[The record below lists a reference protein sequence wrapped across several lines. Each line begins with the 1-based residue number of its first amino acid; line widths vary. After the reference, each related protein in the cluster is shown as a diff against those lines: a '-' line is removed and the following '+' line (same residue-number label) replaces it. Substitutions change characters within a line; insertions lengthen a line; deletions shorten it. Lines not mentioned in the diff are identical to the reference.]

1 MTSFSLKKRKKW
13 NREILHKTKGQSKW
27 IWIMCNQMRANEI
40 RFKLKL
46 NWLRILFSSA
56 FNALMK
62 PRWRHWFL
70 RMHYKIPTATYRRPT
85 QFFYLNDALAGNY
98 ALQLYLAQ
106 NQSWINKCFPK
117 QVEEVE
123 TYATS
128 RPARYRLLTYVLSMN
143 VFHFGQFDMLWARK
157 CLFTMI
163 FTIVMLTLAWSKMTK
178 QTGDYQLIDKRLLD
192 QSSVSR
198 LAIWPILIACL
209 FSYA

>member
-1 MTSFSLKKRKKW
+1 MIANIVLECIQCPHETKMKTLSFRKSAGDDFYVC
-13 NREILHKTKGQSKW
+13 NTKY
-27 IWIMCNQMRANEI
+27 R
-40 RFKLKL
+40 
-46 NWLRILFSSA
+46 
-56 FNALMK
+56 
-62 PRWRHWFL
+62 PPH
-70 RMHYKIPTATYRRPT
+70 TATPLSSSFIDLR
-85 QFFYLNDALAGNY
+85 YLNDSLAGNY

-128 RPARYRLLTYVLSMN
+128 RPARYRLLTYVLLMN

-198 LAIWPILIACL
+198 LTIWPILIACL